1 MRRVQWRKVKP
12 FLEGEVRCTRDLNL
26 TEEHKQVALLRT
38 GAKLYGSRKGA
49 LVSFSVSGYA
59 WDGSDLP
66 KELFT

>member
-1 MRRVQWRKVKP
+1 MRSVQWRKVKP
-12 FLEGEVRCTRDLNL
+12 FLQGVRCTRDLNL
-26 TEEHKQVALLRT
+26 TDEHKQVALLRT

-49 LVSFSVSGYA
+49 QVRFEVSGYA